1 MKLVNDCVVAEN
13 AVESS
18 ILRRLVGE
26 WYKKNVE
33 TNMIRNTR
41 SDGGRIIMV
50 LEKDNVRLNVYL
62 KITASG
68 DVIMPAKEK
77 IMTFNDGK
85 IVIDG
90 LNIMYYPGYNGDI
103 SKEENNKNKWD
114 VVDGNR
120 GEIGEC
126 IWY

>member
-18 ILRRLVGE
+18 ILQRLVGE

-33 TNMIRNTR
+33 TNMIRNTK
-41 SDGGRIIMV
+41 SEAGRIIMV
-50 LEKDNVRLNVYL
+50 LEKDNVKLNVYL
-62 KITASG
+62 KINDSG

-85 IVIDG
+85 IIING
-90 LNIMYYPGYNGDI
+90 LNIVFYQCYNGDVLR
-103 SKEENNKNKWD
+103 EENSKNKWCD
-114 VVDGNR
+114 VVGNR